1 MISDRIKRVGVSKTL
16 AIDSKVKM
24 LKEQGEDIINLTA
37 GQPDFNMP
45 NSIKK
50 EAKKSI
56 DNNFTRYT
64 DVAGCLPLR
73 KVICEKFKKENNITY
88 APENIIVSCGAKHS
102 LFNAIMA
109 TINQGDE
116 VLIIKPF
123 WTSYPEMV
131 SLARGK
137 SVFVNSK
144 KDFQLD
150 IENINKSISKKTKMI
165 ILNSP
170 SNPAGVIYRKEDL
183 KEIVTLAV
191 KHNFLILSDEIY
203 EKLIYDSK
211 TYSIASLSKDAKERT
226 ITINGVSK
234 SHAMTGL
241 RIGYAAGNKELI
253 QAMKKIQSHS
263 TSNPTSTSQMAA
275 IEAIKGN
282 QKHLKKWLK
291 EFKKRRDFVVETLN
305 NIKGVTCAKPEGAFY
320 VFPNVKYLFKNGMKN
335 SSDLSNVLLDKAKV
349 AVVTGDAFGSKNHIR
364 ISYSSSMK
372 NLKEGM
378 NRIKKFVEQ
387 MK

>member
-56 DNNFTRYT
+56 ANNFTRYT